1 MSGKIFI
8 SHATADDGFVKRLR
22 EALERANLP
31 VWVDSRVQT
40 GGDELLADVKEAIEQ
55 ARAVLVV
62 LSPNTVNSSW
72 VRTEVQLAL
81 RVRKRRRRAATR

>member
-22 EALERANLP
+22 EALEGANLP

-40 GGDELLADVKEAIEQ
+40 GGDELLADVKKAIEQ
-55 ARAVLVV
+55 ARAVPGRPQPEHRELE
-62 LSPNTVNSSW
+62 LGSHRGATGTSSEEAPG
-72 VRTEVQLAL
+72 R
-81 RVRKRRRRAATR
+81 